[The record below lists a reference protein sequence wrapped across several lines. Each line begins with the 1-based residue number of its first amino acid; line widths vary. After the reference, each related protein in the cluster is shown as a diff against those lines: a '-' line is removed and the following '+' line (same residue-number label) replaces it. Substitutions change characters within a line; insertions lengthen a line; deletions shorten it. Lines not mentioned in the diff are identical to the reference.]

1 MRGRRCIGGRRIN
14 LKEIREMVEVG
25 GRLTRAERG
34 ATCRGTEKTNVL
46 PFAPRYQVGPCGTD
60 SFHPPSLS
68 LSRHHPPP
76 LAPSRRRSLDAPQS
90 YTTSNISNYI
100 LNTDN
105 FFSCNPVKWLQGRSS
120 DQVRQPLLSF
130 LPVCRVYLVSPSR
143 TQHPPSVARSHSHG
157 REEQHRSAF
166 SSLQCVTWFMARE
179 AEAPQ
184 RVDTVH
190 I

>member
-1 MRGRRCIGGRRIN
+1 MRGWRCIGGRRIN

-100 LNTDN
+100 LNTNN
-105 FFSCNPVKWLQGRSS
+105 FFFRPGQMAPRTLVRPSSAAVVILLASLPSVLGFSFSYSAPTQCGALTLTWTGGTAPFSVLITPVRYMVYGARGRS
-120 DQVRQPLLSF
+120 
-130 LPVCRVYLVSPSR
+130 
-143 TQHPPSVARSHSHG
+143 A
-157 REEQHRSAF
+157 
-166 SSLQCVTWFMARE
+166 
-179 AEAPQ
+179 AES
-184 RVDTVH
+184 
-190 I
+190 